1 MSTPTHIKLLAFTT
15 YAEPELRDKDSNEL
29 IAVTQAGGDQIALR
43 LAACW
48 NACEGVST
56 GNLEV
61 LPGYKAAIEGF
72 HKQRSLV
79 VQARSQRDAL
89 LEALQVARRWM
100 RSGECNCYQAADP
113 DTFKAA
119 EAQVDA
125 AIAKATGQEGGA

>member
-48 NACEGVST
+48 NACDGVST

-72 HKQRSLV
+72 HKQRGLV

-89 LEALQVARRWM
+89 LT
-100 RSGECNCYQAADP
+100 AAQWVINNP
-113 DTFKAA
+113 GAHPENVRLVMK
-119 EAQVDA
+119 E